1 MKTYLGIEIGNRNI
15 KFAVCTEDRV
25 KHFITEELPDDLVRD
40 GNIQSWEGM
49 AAFIKEK
56 VKKHR
61 IACKEVAIILP
72 ESTTY
77 VRRFMMP
84 YMTVEQLKF
93 NLPYEFHDF
102 ITEDKDSY
110 FYDYAVMGIVEE
122 DQEGRKSKHM
132 DLMAVAAA
140 KETIEKYKHMLK
152 RCGLKLKV
160 AAPASC
166 AYQNLVRKHNQ
177 GYLSKET
184 SSSKKGSDY
193 AILDIGH
200 KTVNLRIFIDGKYET
215 GREMEPGL
223 ESLNDAIADALNVDR
238 ETAEVYK
245 RNNQNDILYS
255 EECMSVYHQ
264 ITLEV
269 LRVINF
275 FTYNYHNNTLDT
287 LYCCGGGAKIEPLLD
302 TLRDSLE
309 LKVKGLD
316 ELFEESKG
324 NEDALVLG
332 AAAVGITWN

>member
-1 MKTYLGIEIGNRNI
+1 MKTYLGIEIGNRRI
-15 KFAVCTEDRV
+15 KFAVCTDDRV
-25 KHFITEELPDDLVRD
+25 KHFIIEELPNDLVKD
-40 GNIQSWEGM
+40 GNILSWEGM
-49 AAFIKEK
+49 ATFIKEK

-61 IACKEVAIILP
+61 IACKEVAVVLP

-84 YMTVEQLKF
+84 YMTVDQLRF

-110 FYDYAVMGIVEE
+110 FYDYAVMGMVEE
-122 DQEGRKSKHM
+122 DQDGRVSKHI
-132 DLMAVAAA
+132 DLMAVAVS
-140 KETIEKYKHMLK
+140 KETIDKYRTMLK

-166 AYQNLVRKHNQ
+166 AYQNLVRRHNK
-177 GYLSKET
+177 GYP
-184 SSSKKGSDY
+184 SKKAGDY

-215 GREMEPGL
+215 GREIEPGL
-223 ESLNDAIADALNVDR
+223 EALNDAIAEALNVD
-238 ETAEVYK
+238 EQTAELYK

-255 EECMSVYHQ
+255 EECVSVYSQ

-275 FTYNYHNNTLDT
+275 FTYNYPNNTLDT
-287 LYCCGGGAKIEPLLD
+287 LYCCGGGAKIEPLLE
-302 TLRDSLE
+302 TLQDSLE
-309 LKVKGLD
+309 LKVTGLD
-316 ELFEESKG
+316 KLFEESKE